1 MKRKERK
8 ENYFPGKNRFLGFFF
23 WGGGKETRDKI
34 VLFTTVA
41 DRTREA
47 LLTIIKTNILPK
59 TTKIII
65 SDCWKA

>member
-23 WGGGKETRDKI
+23 
-34 VLFTTVA
+34 FTTVG

-47 LLTIIKTNILPK
+47 LLTIIKKKFLPK

>member
-8 ENYFPGKNRFLGFFF
+8 ENYFPGKNRFFGVFLG
-23 WGGGKETRDKI
+23 GGGKETRDKI